1 MNRFIIDNSI
11 VLKWFYKENDSDKAL
26 KLLELIYD
34 LNATLILPTLAVV
47 ELVNSLKFGKKTDL
61 LKADDIIKKFFA
73 LEPKLLS
80 LDIENSLRLSQ
91 IVHTNNITS
100 YDACYIL
107 AAEELNIP
115 FFTADY
121 KHHKKTIS
129 KNIVWLKEWRGKL

>member
-1 MNRFIIDNSI
+1 MNRLIIDNSI

-26 KLLELIYD
+26 ELLELIHD
-34 LNATLILPTLAVV
+34 LNATLILPSLAVV
-47 ELVNSLKFGKKTDL
+47 ELVNSLKFGKKTDS
-61 LKADDIIKKFFA
+61 LKADDVIKKFFA

-80 LDIENSLRLSQ
+80 LDLESSLKLSL

-115 FFTADY
+115 IFTADY

>member
-1 MNRFIIDNSI
+1 MNRLIIDNSI

-26 KLLELIYD
+26 ELLELIHD
-34 LNATLILPTLAVV
+34 LNATLILPSLAVV
-47 ELVNSLKFGKKTDL
+47 ELVNSLKFGKKTDS
-61 LKADDIIKKFFA
+61 LKADDVIKKFFA

-80 LDIENSLRLSQ
+80 LDLESSLKLSL
-91 IVHTNNITS
+91 IVHKNNITS

-115 FFTADY
+115 IFTADY